1 MIGNNMIYLDNSA
14 TTRPFPEAVER
25 MTRSM
30 LDTYFNP
37 HAAYS
42 PAVHVERETEE
53 CRRHMREA
61 FGDAGEIIFTSGGTE
76 SNNMSILGT
85 LAVLHSPRPHIVPS
99 GHCSKAWQERGKRMC
114 RSATPERTERS
125 IPT

>member
-1 MIGNNMIYLDNSA
+1 MKAYLDNSA

-85 LAVLHSPRPHIVPS
+85 LAVLHSARPHIVSSSAEHPS
-99 GHCSKAWQERGKRMC
+99 VRALLEIL
-114 RSATPERTERS
+114 PD
-125 IPT
+125 